1 MVSFDPQNSKKP
13 LKCLVKNVCC
23 LSRGCGLGRDYALPV
38 SQIFPLS
45 KKMAGGGRGNG
56 EIESFHKELEHIL
69 LL

>member
-1 MVSFDPQNSKKP
+1 MFAVYPGGVVWDETT
-13 LKCLVKNVCC
+13 
-23 LSRGCGLGRDYALPV
+23 LPV
-38 SQIFPLS
+38 SQILPLS